1 MIVAHGTE
9 PTIMTIEVEVEGITM
24 AIVQRSCIELLGQ
37 KYALERDGSGLTID
51 QGQVSDVKVT
61 FLLPPLPFAES
72 VSELLNEMTRDI
84 SHKDSTCKFM
94 EELSQQ
100 IPQATAVF
108 CYQGHRSQWRFKV
121 QEDDCCTDS

>member
-1 MIVAHGTE
+1 MMVAHGTE
-9 PTIMTIEVEVEGITM
+9 PTILTIEVEVQGITM
-24 AIVQRSCIELLGQ
+24 AIVQRSCIEILGQ

-51 QGQVSDVKVT
+51 KGQVSDVDVT

-84 SHKDSTCKFM
+84 SHKDTTCKFM
-94 EELSQQ
+94 EELSKQ

-108 CYQGHRSQWRFKV
+108 YYQGQRSQWRFA
-121 QEDDCCTDS
+121 EHIN